1 MDSAAP
7 LEDIARFLRR
17 LQWAAV
23 VVAALWLLGLLA
35 PVLTPFVVAALLGW
49 LGDPVVDRLEARGL
63 SRSAAVGIVFSVM
76 TLVIV
81 IVLLL
86 LVPMVQRQVLTLI
99 QSLPAYSAWVGN
111 TLVPWVETHTRIDVD
126 RYLDVGY
133 LTNLVREH
141 WQSASGIAATV
152 LGYVTRSGSMLL
164 GLIVNAVL
172 VPVLA
177 FFFLRDWDA
186 LVARCASL
194 VPPRHLPIATR
205 LAQESDAVLGGFLR
219 GQFMVMLILGVM
231 YAVGLQ
237 IIGLDLGILIGMVAG
252 MLTFVPYVGPASLL
266 IFGGI
271 AALVQFGD
279 WQHFGGVLIVFVVGQ
294 LIESYWLT
302 PKFVGNR
309 IGLHPMAV
317 IFAVLAGGQL
327 FGFLGMLLALPVAAV
342 VNVLLRYAQERY
354 RASRLYGAEPSPIVI
369 VETSPSAEP
378 GPV

>member
-1 MDSAAP
+1 MDNAAP

-23 VVAALWLLGLLA
+23 VVAALWLLGMLA
-35 PVLTPFVVAALLGW
+35 PVLTPFVIAALLGW

-63 SRSAAVGIVFSVM
+63 SRGAAVGIVFSVM
-76 TLVIV
+76 TLIFVL
-81 IVLLL
+81 VLLL
-86 LVPMVQRQVLTLI
+86 ALPIVQRQVLTLVD
-99 QSLPAYSAWVGN
+99 SLPTYSAWIGS
-111 TLVPWVETHTRIDVD
+111 TLVPWVEAHTRIDVD

-152 LGYVTRSGSMLL
+152 LGYVTRSGSMLIGIL
-164 GLIVNAVL
+164 VNAVL

-186 LVARCASL
+186 LVARIASL
-194 VPPRHLPIATR
+194 IPPRHLPVVTR
-205 LAQESDAVLGGFLR
+205 LAKESDAVLGGFLR

-231 YAVGLQ
+231 YAVGLE
-237 IIGLDLGILIGMVAG
+237 IVGLDLGILIGMVAG

-266 IFGGI
+266 TFGGI

-294 LIESYWLT
+294 LLESYWLT

-327 FGFLGMLLALPVAAV
+327 FGFLGMLLALPLAAV

-369 VETSPSAEP
+369 VESSPGAESGP
-378 GPV
+378 G

>member
-1 MDSAAP
+1 MDTTTP

-23 VVAALWLLGLLA
+23 IVAALWLVGLLA
-35 PVLTPFVVAALLGW
+35 PVLTPFVIAALLGW
-49 LGDPVVDRLEARGL
+49 LGDPVADRLEARGL
-63 SRSAAVGIVFSVM
+63 SRGAAVAIVFSVM
-76 TLVIV
+76 TLFFVLV
-81 IVLLL
+81 LLIVL
-86 LVPMVQRQVLTLI
+86 PIVQRQLITLI
-99 QSLPAYSAWVGN
+99 ESLPTYSAWIGG
-111 TLVPWVETHTRIDVD
+111 TLLPWIGAHLRIDVD

-133 LTNLVREH
+133 LTRLVREH
-141 WQSASGIAATV
+141 WQGASSIAATV

-164 GLIVNAVL
+164 GLIANAVL

-194 VPPRHLPIATR
+194 VPPRHLSVVSR
-205 LAQESDAVLGGFLR
+205 LARESDAVLGGFLR
-219 GQFMVMLILGVM
+219 GQFLVMLILGVM
-231 YAVGLQ
+231 YAVGLE

-252 MLTFVPYVGPASLL
+252 MLTFVPFVGPATLL
-266 IFGGI
+266 TLGGI

-279 WQHFGGVLIVFVVGQ
+279 WQHFGGVLIVFAVGQ
-294 LIESYWLT
+294 VIESYWLT

-317 IFAVLAGGQL
+317 IFSVLAGGQL

-354 RASRLYGAEPSPIVI
+354 RASRLYGADETPVIIVDA
-369 VETSPSAEP
+369 SGAESGAP
-378 GPV
+378 